1 MSNKRQKRKQYDAE
15 MNEWKARHDLDAL
28 LEFLR
33 IEKDP
38 ERLTRVRVLA
48 RQEILNLS
56 LATGLD
62 LEAVLQ

>member
-1 MSNKRQKRKQYDAE
+1 MSNKRKQRQQYDFE
-15 MNEWKARHDLDAL
+15 LNEWKARHDLDAL
-28 LEFLR
+28 LESLR